1 MQTEV
6 TEVGPFERMLT
17 VRLDEPDLEDAKNRA
32 ARKLAK
38 EISIKGFRPGKAPRP
53 VVERMVGSERLRGE
67 AIDEALPEVVT
78 RAIEDAQLEPVTT
91 PRIEAV
97 RDVDDGAVEVE
108 VRITLWPSID
118 ELPDYD
124 DRQIVVEVPTVAD
137 DEVDEQIER
146 FRSQFAE
153 LEEVERAGDT
163 GDFMLVNIT
172 ALRNGAEIEE
182 ASASDLLYEIGSRSF
197 IPGLDELLVGASAGT
212 IREGPVTLPKGFGDN
227 AGEEVT
233 LRVLVKGVRGKKLPE
248 VTDEWV
254 GDVSEFESVDELRET
269 LTTNLAV
276 MKRSVAMEL
285 FQNELVGALIADMSL
300 ELPDALVQAEME
312 ASLHNLYHSLESQGL
327 DLANYLRITDQDEQQ
342 FGDELRQRAERALKT
357 RILLEGIGVAEAVE
371 LDDGELAAALA
382 SLADS
387 SGRPLDEVRT
397 AVEASGQ
404 EQALAGDIL
413 RRKVL
418 DLLID
423 RARAVDPEGNAVDLS
438 PPTVED
444 DEGGEELPEEHDPSA
459 DTTKKSEKTQAT
471 GGAPPLPTADERK
484 PKDLK

>member
-17 VRLDEPDLEDAKNRA
+17 VRLDERELEDAKNRA

-38 EISIKGFRPGKAPRP
+38 EIKIKGFRPGKAPRP

-67 AIDEALPEVVT
+67 AIDEALPQVVSK
-78 RAIEDAQLEPVTT
+78 AIEDAQLEPVTT

-124 DRQIVVEVPTVAD
+124 DREVVVEVPTVEDA
-137 DEVDEQIER
+137 EVDEQIEL

-172 ALRNGAEIEE
+172 ALQNGAEIEE
-182 ASASDLLYEIGSRSF
+182 ASASDLMYEIGSRSF
-197 IPGLDELLVGASAGT
+197 IPGLDELLMGASAGA
-212 IREGPVTLPKGFGDN
+212 IREGPTTLPKAFGDN
-227 AGEEVT
+227 AGEEVM

-254 GDVSEFESVDELRET
+254 GDVSEFASVDELRET
-269 LTTNLAV
+269 LTTNLEV
-276 MKRSVAMEL
+276 MKHSVAMGL
-285 FQNELVGALIADMSL
+285 FQDELVGALIADMAL
-300 ELPDALVQAEME
+300 ELPDALVEAEME

-327 DLANYLRITDQDEQQ
+327 DLANYLRITGQDEQE
-342 FGDELRQRAERALKT
+342 FADELRQRAERALKT
-357 RILLEGIGVAEAVE
+357 RILLEGVGAAEALE
-371 LDDGELAAALA
+371 LDDGELAAGLA

-423 RARAVDPEGNAVDLS
+423 RARAVDPEGNTVDLS

-444 DEGGEELPEEHDPSA
+444 DMGSEELPVKHDPSA
-459 DTTKKSEKTQAT
+459 DTTEQ
-471 GGAPPLPTADERK
+471 E
-484 PKDLK
+484 

>member
-17 VRLDEPDLEDAKNRA
+17 VRLDERELEDAKNRA

-38 EISIKGFRPGKAPRP
+38 EIKIKGFRPGKAPRP

-67 AIDEALPEVVT
+67 AIDEALPQVVSK
-78 RAIEDAQLEPVTT
+78 AIEDAQLEPVTT

-124 DRQIVVEVPTVAD
+124 DREVVVEVPTVEDA
-137 DEVDEQIER
+137 EVDEQIEL

-172 ALRNGAEIEE
+172 ALQNGAEIEE
-182 ASASDLLYEIGSRSF
+182 ASASDLMYEIGSRSF
-197 IPGLDELLVGASAGT
+197 IPGLDELLMGASAGA
-212 IREGPVTLPKGFGDN
+212 IREGPTTLPKAFGDN
-227 AGEEVT
+227 AGEEVM

-254 GDVSEFESVDELRET
+254 GDVSEFASVDELRET
-269 LTTNLAV
+269 LTTNLEV
-276 MKRSVAMEL
+276 MKHSVAMGL
-285 FQNELVGALIADMSL
+285 FQDELVGALIADMAL
-300 ELPDALVQAEME
+300 ELPDALVEAEME
-312 ASLHNLYHSLESQGL
+312 ASLYNLYHSLESQGL
-327 DLANYLRITDQDEQQ
+327 DLANYLRITGQDEQE
-342 FGDELRQRAERALKT
+342 FADELRQRAERALKT
-357 RILLEGIGVAEAVE
+357 RILLEGVGAAEALE
-371 LDDGELAAALA
+371 LDDGELAAGLA

-423 RARAVDPEGNAVDLS
+423 RARAVDPEGNTVDLS

-444 DEGGEELPEEHDPSA
+444 DMGSEELPVKHDPSA
-459 DTTKKSEKTQAT
+459 DTTEQ
-471 GGAPPLPTADERK
+471 E
-484 PKDLK
+484 